1 MKKVQSKGQNKA
13 PETNT
18 SEMKVYKYPDKKFKI
33 TVIKN
38 TQWSQENCAWIRREY
53 QKREIIKKQIM
64 EMNNTKIEL
73 KKSIPEF
80 DNRFN
85 HTEERISQHEEWW
98 FETI

>member
-38 TQWSQENCAWIRREY
+38 TQ
-53 QKREIIKKQIM
+53 
-64 EMNNTKIEL
+64 
-73 KKSIPEF
+73 
-80 DNRFN
+80 
-85 HTEERISQHEEWW
+85 
-98 FETI
+98 